1 MVYYIRERMWNSA
14 MLRVFQKGF
23 NFSQD
28 GPGNRLVYHLQ
39 GCNLRCPWCSNPEGL
54 ALNGGTQSSIDELV
68 EEVRR
73 SRMMFFDGGGVTL
86 TGGEVT
92 MQFHAVKEFL
102 TLLHQEGIHTCIET
116 NGICKR
122 LPELFPVLDLLI
134 MDVKHHDTEA
144 HTAVTGLP
152 NHFTLEN
159 IAAALA
165 AEQPLALRIPLIGG
179 FNASEADAHAFA
191 VLFQR
196 LGVPGKAT
204 VELLTYHEYGKD
216 KYASLGMDYTM
227 TADAKVSRERLRVYK
242 EILEAA
248 GLTLIN
254 T

>member
-1 MVYYIRERMWNSA
+1 
-14 MLRVFQKGF
+14 MLHVFQKGF

-54 ALNGGTQSSIDELV
+54 VLAGGKEYSIDELM
-68 EEVRR
+68 EEVQR
-73 SRMMFFDGGGVTL
+73 SKLMFFDGGGVTL

-92 MQFHAVKEFL
+92 MQFSTVKEFL
-102 TLLHQEGIHTCIET
+102 TRLHQEGIHTCIET

-134 MDVKHHDTEA
+134 MDVKHHDPA
-144 HTAVTGLP
+144 IHAAVTGLP

-159 IAAALA
+159 IEAALA
-165 AEQPLALRIPLIGG
+165 AGQPLALRIPLIGG

-191 VLFQR
+191 ALFQQ

-227 TADAKVSRERLRVYK
+227 TANAKVSREQLSGY
-242 EILEAA
+242 EQILASA
-248 GLTLIN
+248 GITLIR

>member
-1 MVYYIRERMWNSA
+1 MTLCI
-14 MLRVFQKGF
+14 FQKGF

-54 ALNGGTQSSIDELV
+54 ALNGGTQCSVDELV

-92 MQFHAVKEFL
+92 MQFHGVQEFL
-102 TLLHQEGIHTCIET
+102 TRLHQEGIHTCIET

-134 MDVKHHDTEA
+134 MDVKHHDPEMHA
-144 HTAVTGLP
+144 AVTGLP

-159 IAAALA
+159 IEAALA

-179 FNASEADAHAFA
+179 INASEADAHAFA